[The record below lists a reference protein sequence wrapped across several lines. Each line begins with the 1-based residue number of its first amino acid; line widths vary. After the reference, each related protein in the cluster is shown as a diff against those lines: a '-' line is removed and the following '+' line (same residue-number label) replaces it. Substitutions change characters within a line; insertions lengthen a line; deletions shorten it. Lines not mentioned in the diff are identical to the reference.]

1 MLSKI
6 RVITLWVFSYYT
18 FLKRIIANKGYK
30 SEIDKMIFYFCS
42 MNKKI
47 AFYTLGCKL
56 NFSETSTIGR
66 QLSVVGFEKIDFNK
80 KADLY
85 VINTCSVTE
94 NANRKCRRIIRKAK
108 KIAPNSKV
116 IVTGCYAQL
125 KPEAI
130 AEMEGVDMV
139 LGANEK
145 FNIPKLLSSNTK
157 EEKIHGCEIENLDYH
172 GSFSLNDRTRSFLK
186 IQDGCD
192 YPCTYCTIPLARWK
206 SRCDSI
212 ENIIKNAKE
221 IAKNGIKEIVLTGVN
236 IGEFE
241 DKNDGRNFAS
251 LINELEKVEG
261 IERYR
266 ISSIE
271 PNLITIE
278 IISFVKQSEKFM
290 PHFHIPMQSGSD
302 AILGKMKRRYNTKL
316 YREKINAIARS
327 IPNVCIGADVI
338 VGFPEE
344 TEEEFDKTRHFIKDL
359 PISYL
364 HVFNYSER
372 ENTEAIHFS
381 GVVSKQKRAERS
393 KQLRILS
400 EKLQRKFYQNYLDTE
415 QTALFEKENRE
426 GFLYGF
432 TDNYIR
438 VKIPFSKEF
447 LQQKLKIKLL
457 SFDENANILSKVI

>member
-1 MLSKI
+1 M
-6 RVITLWVFSYYT
+6 
-18 FLKRIIANKGYK
+18 
-30 SEIDKMIFYFCS
+30 
-42 MNKKI
+42 
-47 AFYTLGCKL
+47 
-56 NFSETSTIGR
+56 
-66 QLSVVGFEKIDFNK
+66 
-80 KADLY
+80 
-85 VINTCSVTE
+85 
-94 NANRKCRRIIRKAK
+94 
-108 KIAPNSKV
+108 
-116 IVTGCYAQL
+116 
-125 KPEAI
+125 
-130 AEMEGVDMV
+130 
-139 LGANEK
+139 
-145 FNIPKLLSSNTK
+145 
-157 EEKIHGCEIENLDYH
+157 
-172 GSFSLNDRTRSFLK
+172 
-186 IQDGCD
+186 
-192 YPCTYCTIPLARWK
+192 
-206 SRCDSI
+206 
-212 ENIIKNAKE
+212 
-221 IAKNGIKEIVLTGVN
+221 N

-251 LINELEKVEG
+251 LISEVEKVEV

-316 YREKINAIARS
+316 YREKINAIAKS
-327 IPNVCIGADVI
+327 IPNVCIGADVN
-338 VGFPEE
+338 VGIPEE
-344 TEEEFDKTRHFIKDL
+344 TEEEFDKTLHFIKDL

-364 HVFNYSER
+364 HVFNYSES
-372 ENTEAIHFS
+372 ENTEAIHFR

-415 QTALFEKENRE
+415 QTALFEKEDRE